1 MCLLLEILDSADFIE
16 GLLATY
22 IFSQENSFLIV
33 RFLSSE
39 NEKVI
44 EDVRLC

>member
-22 IFSQENSFLIV
+22 IFSQENKTILKPFYFSDISTL
-33 RFLSSE
+33 RPLS
-39 NEKVI
+39 
-44 EDVRLC
+44 